1 MLDLYKCDRQKLLDA
16 NLAHRVLNE
25 LPDVL
30 SMTKVMPPYIIPYG
44 GSKNP
49 NSFDKGGI
57 SGIVIIAESHISM
70 HSFAEQEYMN
80 VDIFSCKPFDV
91 ERAVDY
97 LVKAYGAKK
106 VERNFIMRGREF
118 PKHFEGAMK
127 VMAKQRSKT
136 ATQEKA
142 FDGAQRFLKHAGVK
156 KEVEIK
162 IE

>member
-1 MLDLYKCDRQKLLDA
+1 MLDLYKCDRQRLLDV

-30 SMTKVMPPYIIPYG
+30 SMTKVMPPYVIPYN

-49 NSFDKGGI
+49 NSFDRGGI
-57 SGIVIIAESHISM
+57 SGIVIIAESHISI
-70 HSFAEQEYMN
+70 HSFAEQEYIN

-91 ERAVDY
+91 EKAVSY

-106 VERNFIMRGREF
+106 VERNLIMRGKEF
-118 PKHFEGAMK
+118 PKHFEGAVK
-127 VMAKQRSKT
+127 VMARQRSK
-136 ATQEKA
+136 
-142 FDGAQRFLKHAGVK
+142 AGTN